1 MSKDP
6 IATKEISAI
15 EFREFTFELIRHQQA
30 IADKLG
36 INLTDFK
43 VLGLLHRRG
52 EMTPKVLAET
62 TGMSAAA
69 MTTVIDRLELTGYVE
84 RQRRGVDR
92 RSFAVHAAKGSES
105 KVERLYKSLLVAS
118 QSLLPRYT
126 SAETALI
133 AEFFTK
139 SIEILR
145 TATAKLRHSASL
157 VTSQRRSDAG
167 QSKA

>member
-1 MSKDP
+1 LTQFGYTTRVSYNPPPIPTPEP
-6 IATKEISAI
+6 IAAKELGAI

-52 EMTPKVLAET
+52 KMTPKELAET
-62 TGMSAAA
+62 VDMSAAA
-69 MTTVIDRLELTGYVE
+69 MTTVIDRLEQAGYVE
-84 RQRRGVDR
+84 RERRGADR
-92 RSFAVHAAKGSES
+92 RSFTVHATKGSES
-105 KVERLYKSLLVAS
+105 KVERLYKSLRVAS
-118 QSLLPRYT
+118 QSLLPHYT
-126 SAETALI
+126 PAETALM

-145 TATAKLRHSASL
+145 TATAKLR
-157 VTSQRRSDAG
+157 G
-167 QSKA
+167 P

>member
-6 IATKEISAI
+6 IAAKEMSAM

-52 EMTPKVLAET
+52 EMTPKVLVET
-62 TGMSAAA
+62 TGMSPAA
-69 MTTVIDRLELTGYVE
+69 MTTVIDRLERAGYVE
-84 RQRRGVDR
+84 RERRGPDR
-92 RSFAVHAAKGSES
+92 RSFTVHPTKGSES

-118 QSLLPRYT
+118 QSLLPDYT
-126 SAETALI
+126 ARQTALI
-133 AEFFTK
+133 ADFFTK

-145 TATAKLRHSASL
+145 IATANLSGS
-157 VTSQRRSDAG
+157 
-167 QSKA
+167 